1 MNQLGALLFGALAGC
16 GGLVCRFAVR
26 GGKFSWS
33 PSTLLRSDH
42 RSLQAVGVGL
52 SAGLT
57 LLLLTGWPIAALA
70 AGALGALGI
79 LLSGS
84 QSSSRRD
91 EQIAEAVALWAEQ
104 LRDTLAAAH
113 GLQQTI
119 VATAPHAPE
128 LLAPSVARL
137 AADLPYGSMSTS
149 LHTFAQEVAHPS
161 ADFVVAALIAAT
173 EHEARDV
180 GSLLGHLAACARE
193 EAKMHQRVW
202 VSRARTR
209 TAVRIIVT
217 TVVGFVGALF
227 LLNREYLEPYG
238 TTEGQTILSGILGVF
253 AAALVLLQNGSR
265 VPLPDRFVASRST
278 TTATGQL

>member
-1 MNQLGALLFGALAGC
+1 MNHLGALLCGALAGC
-16 GGLVCRFAVR
+16 GALICRFAMR
-26 GGKFSWS
+26 GGHFAWPTWS
-33 PSTLLRSDH
+33 LASRERS
-42 RSLQAVGVGL
+42 SLQAIAVGAA
-52 SAGLT
+52 AGLT
-57 LLLLTGWPIAALA
+57 LFLVTGWPIAALA
-70 AGALGALGI
+70 AGALGAVGI

-84 QSSSRRD
+84 QGSTRRD

-119 VATAPHAPE
+119 VATAPHAPI

-149 LHTFAQEVAHPS
+149 LQNFAQDVAHPS

-180 GSLLGHLAACARE
+180 GSLLGHLATCARE

-227 LLNREYLEPYG
+227 LLNRQYLEPYG
-238 TTEGQTILSGILGVF
+238 TTQGQMILSGILGVF
-253 AAALVLLQNGSR
+253 AVALVLLQTGSR
-265 VPLPDRFVASRST
+265 VPLPDRFVACKSPRTEGAS
-278 TTATGQL
+278 